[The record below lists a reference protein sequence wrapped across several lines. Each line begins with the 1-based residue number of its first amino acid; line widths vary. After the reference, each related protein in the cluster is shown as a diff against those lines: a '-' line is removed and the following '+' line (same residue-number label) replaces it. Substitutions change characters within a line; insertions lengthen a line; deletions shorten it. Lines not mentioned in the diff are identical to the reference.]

1 MARIRTFIA
10 VDLGKAI
17 RDRAVALQE
26 QLARTGTEV
35 KWVEPENIHVTLLFL
50 GEVQDREVPRV
61 CQIVAD
67 GAREQPAFVLSVEGV
82 GCFPNPRR
90 PRVIWVGVGEG
101 TQPLCALHDAL
112 EGPLQELGYRR
123 EERRYTPHVTLGRVK
138 SERPMEQLGAALAA
152 HAGWKGGET
161 AVRELLVMSSQLT
174 PKGPVY
180 TALSRPKLWSS

>member
-10 VDLGKAI
+10 VDLGKTI

-26 QLARTGTEV
+26 QLARAGTEV

-61 CQIVAD
+61 CQIAAD
-67 GAREQPAFVLSVEGV
+67 GARAQPVFLLSVEGV

-90 PRVIWVGVGEG
+90 PRVVWVGVGAG
-101 TQPLCALHDAL
+101 AQPLCALHDAL

-138 SERPMEQLGAALAA
+138 SDRPTDRLGAELGA

-161 AVRELLVMSSQLT
+161 TVRELLVMSSQLT
-174 PKGPVY
+174 PRGPVY
-180 TALSRPKLWSS
+180 TVLSRPRLGSG